1 MRVFAKVVEQGSF
14 VGAAQVME
22 LSNAVVTRH
31 VADLENHLGTRLLNR
46 STRKMSLT
54 ETGLAYLTR
63 VRHILAEIDEADA
76 IASVLSKKL
85 VGTLNIYSQISF
97 GQMQLACL
105 LPRYALQFPDVVLN
119 VTMSDRTVDLVE
131 EGFDVGIFTVHQK
144 FDASMVARQLG
155 IAEVL
160 LCASPAYIAEHGIPA
175 IPDDLLR
182 HACLNFS
189 LEHLRHHWTF
199 KSADAVT
206 TVPISGKVVSNNAE
220 LLRQCALAG
229 MGIVMRSSY
238 SLGDDLVTGKLVR
251 ILPEYGIGKVAVQLV
266 YPSRRLLSAT
276 VRSFVEFMM
285 QEFPQPESDP
295 WLAAPNLYCDGQ
307 H

>member
-1 MRVFAKVVEQGSF
+1 MDRLQSMRVFAKVVEQGSF

-199 KSADAVT
+199 KSADA
-206 TVPISGKVVSNNAE
+206 
-220 LLRQCALAG
+220 
-229 MGIVMRSSY
+229 
-238 SLGDDLVTGKLVR
+238 
-251 ILPEYGIGKVAVQLV
+251 
-266 YPSRRLLSAT
+266 
-276 VRSFVEFMM
+276 
-285 QEFPQPESDP
+285 
-295 WLAAPNLYCDGQ
+295 
-307 H
+307 

>member
-14 VGAAQVME
+14 VAAANALE

-31 VADLENHLGTRLLNR
+31 VADLENYLGTRLLNR

-54 ETGLAYLTR
+54 ETGHAYLER
-63 VRHILAEIDEADA
+63 VRHILIEIDEADA
-76 IASVLSKKL
+76 IASELSKKPAGIL
-85 VGTLNIYSQISF
+85 HIYSQIGF
-97 GQMQLACL
+97 GQTQLARL
-105 LPRYALQFPDVVLN
+105 LPAYSLQYPDVMLN

-131 EGFDVGIFTVHQK
+131 DGFDVGIFTVHQK
-144 FDASMVARQLG
+144 FDVSMVARQLG

-160 LCASPAYIAEHGIPA
+160 LCASPGYIEKHGAPA
-175 IPDDLLR
+175 VPDELLQ

-199 KSADAVT
+199 QSSDGIT
-206 TVPISGKVVSNNAE
+206 TVPINGKVVSNNAD
-220 LLRQCALAG
+220 LLGHCALAG

-251 ILPEYGIGKVAVQLV
+251 ILPEYGLGNIAVQLV
-266 YPSRRLLSAT
+266 YPSRRLLSAK

-285 QEFPQPESDP
+285 MQHPQPESDP
-295 WLAAPNLYCDGQ
+295 WLAV
-307 H
+307 